1 MLGCGALASE
11 QTWYYWQ
18 PRQISSWSTARG
30 RGCPWE
36 ELSNQWLDWDDMMLP
51 QLIDAGALTPDIEQ
65 TANEITESL
74 RKYCQEVGDEI
85 RQVGHTGPYQKQ
97 FSERALS
104 EDDRWEHIRNL
115 AKKALTDLY
124 ELGVIGRTLT
134 DPDYNTAVIEP
145 HL

>member
-1 MLGCGALASE
+1 
-11 QTWYYWQ
+11 
-18 PRQISSWSTARG
+18 
-30 RGCPWE
+30 
-36 ELSNQWLDWDDMMLP
+36 MMLP

-124 ELGVIGRTLT
+124 ELGVIRRTLT

>member
-1 MLGCGALASE
+1 
-11 QTWYYWQ
+11 
-18 PRQISSWSTARG
+18 
-30 RGCPWE
+30 
-36 ELSNQWLDWDDMMLP
+36 MMLP

-74 RKYCQEVGDEI
+74 RKYGQEVGDEI
-85 RQVGHTGPYQKQ
+85 RQVGHMGPYQKQ
-97 FSERALS
+97 FSERALR

-124 ELGVIGRTLT
+124 ELGVITRTLT